1 MDQQDNEIEGGE
13 KVTIWLAVLN
23 ISIMYH
29 LKKNDIASWNL
40 HNHIC
45 RIIN

>member
-13 KVTIWLAVLN
+13 NVTIWLAVLN
-23 ISIMYH
+23 ISIMSY

-45 RIIN
+45 MIIN